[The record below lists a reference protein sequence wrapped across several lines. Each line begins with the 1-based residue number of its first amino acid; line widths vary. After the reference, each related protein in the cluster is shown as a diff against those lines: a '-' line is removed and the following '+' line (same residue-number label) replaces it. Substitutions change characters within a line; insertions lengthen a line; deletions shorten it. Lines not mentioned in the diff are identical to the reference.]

1 MIHLASWSFPVLGT
15 HDVKRKDI
23 GCKLKV
29 HDLPGIFFQGK
40 EKNNNKRKEGRKNK
54 TPREISRQI

>member
-15 HDVKRKDI
+15 HDVKRKGI

-40 EKNNNKRKEGRKNK
+40 E
-54 TPREISRQI
+54 

>member
-15 HDVKRKDI
+15 HDVKSKGI

-29 HDLPGIFFQGK
+29 HDLSGIFI
-40 EKNNNKRKEGRKNK
+40 
-54 TPREISRQI
+54 PRERKK